1 MKKSF
6 FWLILTLLGV
16 ALETHAQD
24 TITIDM
30 NNRAKILV
38 IAKDKE
44 ALKALRRI
52 DVNKIVRE
60 AMESL
65 DSTEINNNTAKV
77 FEYDLGADGWELN
90 LRKQIDRE
98 IEANKDGKVNSMS
111 FNWNGSRKN
120 TNTNARVSNFWSIDL
135 GLNNYTENGS
145 IPSGKPYTLSTI
157 GSRYFA
163 LGWHKRFRVG
173 GNNSPLRM
181 QIGVEASW
189 YNFVFTN
196 NNYLTMR
203 PDANNLSQNKIEY
216 RDYQTDF
223 QKGLSKSKLTAMYLN
238 IPFNVHFRIKKT
250 NSNQTAVRLGVGGY
264 VGYRLDSYSKRKFDS
279 RPERERNNFYL
290 NDIRY
295 GYEAFVGFGDDTMVF
310 FKQDINSLFVPDA
323 SRPDLKAYTIGVK
336 WML

>member
-1 MKKSF
+1 MKNSF
-6 FWLILTLLGV
+6 FWLILIYVGITLN
-16 ALETHAQD
+16 TYAQD

-30 NNRAKILV
+30 NNRARILV

-44 ALKALRRI
+44 ALKALRKI
-52 DVNKIVRE
+52 DINKIVRE

-98 IEANKDGKVNSMS
+98 IEENKTGKVNAMS
-111 FNWNGSRKN
+111 FSFGRNKDRNINS
-120 TNTNARVSNFWSIDL
+120 RVSNFWTIDL
-135 GLNNYTENGS
+135 GFNNYTENGS
-145 IPSGKPYTLSTI
+145 LTTGKPYSLSTL

-163 LGWHKRFRVG
+163 IGWHKRFRIG
-173 GNNSPLRM
+173 GQNSPLRM
-181 QIGVEASW
+181 QIGIEASW

-203 PDANNLSQNKIEY
+203 PDVANAATLSNQY

-223 QKGLSKSKLTAMYLN
+223 QKGLSKSKLTVAYLN
-238 IPFNVHFRIKKT
+238 IPFNVHFRFKKS
-250 NSNQTAVRLGVGGY
+250 NSNETAFRVGVGGY

-279 RPERERNNFYL
+279 RPERERNNFSL

-295 GYEAFVGFGDDTMVF
+295 GYEAFVGFNDDFMFF
-310 FKQDINSLFVPDA
+310 FKQDLNSLFV
-323 SRPDLKAYTIGVK
+323 SSVNNPDLKPVTIGVK
-336 WML
+336 WLF

>member
-1 MKKSF
+1 MKISF
-6 FWLILTLLGV
+6 FWLILVLLGIT
-16 ALETHAQD
+16 LESNAQD

-30 NNRAKILV
+30 NNRARILV

-52 DVNKIVRE
+52 DINKIVRE

-98 IEANKDGKVNSMS
+98 IEANKDGKVNSVS
-111 FNWNGSRKN
+111 FNFGRKN
-120 TNTNARVSNFWSIDL
+120 RITNSRVSNFWSIDL
-135 GLNNYTENGS
+135 GFNNYTQNGS
-145 IPSGKPYTLSTI
+145 LTSNQPYSLSTL

-173 GNNSPLRM
+173 GEKSPLRM

-203 PDANNLSQNKIEY
+203 PDAANPLTLKNEY
-216 RDYQTDF
+216 RDFQTDF
-223 QKGLSKSKLTAMYLN
+223 QKGLSKSKLTVMYLN
-238 IPFNVHFRIKKT
+238 IPFNVHFRFRKSG
-250 NSNQTAVRLGVGGY
+250 SNQTAFRVGVGGY
-264 VGYRLDSYSKRKFDS
+264 VGYRLDSYSKRKYDS

-295 GYEAFVGFGDDTMVF
+295 GYEGFVGFNDSFMFF
-310 FKQDINSLFVPDA
+310 FKQDLNSLFIQSDN
-323 SRPDLKAYTIGVK
+323 RPDLKPFTIGMK
-336 WML
+336 WLF